1 MEGKED
7 EKPRR
12 RKAYRRVWS
21 IRHDTLSD
29 FELSEYRRTGTVR
42 IKEPVVF
49 PEDRRRWPY
58 GCYRNINI
66 KEMLGGEELLSW
78 DPDVELEII
87 SRVYM
92 TEYGIIGVEDTGSTY
107 LLDVVDRS
115 QRRSVLRD
123 LEWNGC
129 RARITTGGHIS
140 VFKEE
145 LIYD

>member
-1 MEGKED
+1 MRRTKR
-7 EKPRR
+7 KPRGPG
-12 RKAYRRVWS
+12 S
-21 IRHDTLSD
+21 I
-29 FELSEYRRTGTVR
+29 LSENITELEKVEYRQNGTIH
-42 IKEPVVF
+42 IKEPIVF
-49 PEDRRRWPY
+49 SEDRREWPY

-66 KEMLGGEELLSW
+66 KEILGGEELLSW
-78 DPDVELEII
+78 DPDVKLEII

-129 RARITTGGHIS
+129 IARITIGGHIS